1 MGKIKYVSGWRK
13 RDEKL
18 ERDAVALWKEH
29 GVLPAGVTPESRAQ
43 EICCLAYDGNRLA
56 GISTVD
62 IQPYRPLLNKRFGFA
77 RVFIP
82 PEFEQ
87 QELAIGLATECRRI
101 LEEWS
106 IANPEEQLF
115 GMAAVYQ
122 SHKLGRYPVGKSGLT
137 LVGFTPEGHQLRI
150 AWFNHLPLF

>member
-13 RDEKL
+13 RDGKL
-18 ERDAVALWKEH
+18 ERDAIALWKEH
-29 GVLPAGVTPESRAQ
+29 GVLPAGVTPESRAR

-62 IQPYRPLLNKRFGFA
+62 IQPYRPLLNKRFGFL
-77 RVFIP
+77 RVFTA

-87 QELAIGLATECRRI
+87 QEIAIGLAVEGRRI

-122 SHKLGRYPVGKSGLT
+122 SPKLGRYPVGKSGLT
-137 LVGFTPEGHQLRI
+137 LAGFTPEGHQLRI

>member
-18 ERDAVALWKEH
+18 EQDAIALWREQ
-29 GVLPAGVTPESRAQ
+29 GILPAGVNPEDRAR
-43 EICCLAYDGNRLA
+43 EICCLVYDGSKLA
-56 GISTVD
+56 GISTVA
-62 IQPYRPLLNKRFGFA
+62 IQPYRPLRNMRFGFA
-77 RVFIP
+77 RVFVS

-87 QELAIGLATECRRI
+87 QELAIGLATECRRV

-106 IANPEEQLF
+106 VANPQEKLH

-122 SHKLGRYPVGKSGLT
+122 SHKLGRYPIGKSGLT
-137 LVGFTPEGHQLRI
+137 LVGFTPEGHQIRI
-150 AWFNHLPLF
+150 AWFNHLPVF